1 MRVWTQI
8 QAKIPN
14 DENAKKMGGSLENF
28 RACWHLH
35 FSYLYLL
42 VRWPWLYLLLRHNY
56 KVTVIPISLVDCF
69 VYHWNRFK
77 YFSREGKEKNNYL
90 TLQYTCTC
98 KSGGNFLMLAPAF
111 LSFIMSSFLIS
122 SRSRRHVIKVKGLQ
136 LYFCVCVYFPGWFST
151 RCCKL
156 GTRLWTNSRNG
167 NCRTHG
173 SWQNCFHWLNWGKPC
188 IQDCVNSYMNT
199 CRLRAVSFSS
209 YLVRGVHAREKRG
222 RQPERPLPSRTL
234 SNPRGQLCV
243 SNVLLD
249 GPRKKRDCS

>member
-1 MRVWTQI
+1 
-8 QAKIPN
+8 
-14 DENAKKMGGSLENF
+14 
-28 RACWHLH
+28 
-35 FSYLYLL
+35 
-42 VRWPWLYLLLRHNY
+42 
-56 KVTVIPISLVDCF
+56 
-69 VYHWNRFK
+69 
-77 YFSREGKEKNNYL
+77 
-90 TLQYTCTC
+90 
-98 KSGGNFLMLAPAF
+98 MLAPAF

-136 LYFCVCVYFPGWFST
+136 LYFCVFVYFPGWFST

-234 SNPRGQLCV
+234 SNPRGHLCV

-249 GPRKKRDCS
+249 GPRKKETARSLVHISMWLHVFFLVLASFWKIKVKISAVTVTWRCKAML